1 MINNFNKDYFEFIS
15 KHANED
21 TASLKLKYSS
31 TNFDFSLD
39 SALLQIDL
47 RRRCRKKLSKTLSNP
62 YFIFPDKISS
72 EQATDENV
80 ASYHVSLAKDATT
93 VIDMT
98 AGLGIDAISMAQAG
112 KDVAAVEIIK
122 EKYDAL
128 KYNVEI
134 LKLDNLLHLVNSD
147 SIEYGA
153 SQNHQF
159 DLLFIDPA
167 RRDSNNRRTYS
178 FKDCIPDVASNQ
190 GLLFKLSPHILI
202 KASPLLDIN
211 QILKELNYVKF
222 LHIIDKDNECKE
234 ILVELE
240 LNSEFKGVK
249 IINILD
255 YNCFVTTFFSP
266 SDLCNKKAP
275 IAGNDDLKVGSY
287 LYEPQPSLMK
297 LNAYGAICEK
307 FTGLKKLSTN
317 TSLYISENLFEEFPG
332 RVLKIKNFL
341 KNSELKKFKGKA
353 FNVAVR
359 NYPLSADQLR
369 NKYKFKE
376 GVDSFIYGTKVTSIE
391 SIIHIICD
399 RMHCT

>member
-15 KHANED
+15 KHADND
-21 TASLKLKYSS
+21 TASLKLKYSN

-39 SALLQIDL
+39 SALLQIEL

-98 AGLGIDAISMAQAG
+98 TGLGIDAISMAQAG
-112 KDVAAVEIIK
+112 KDVTAIEIIK

-134 LKLDNLLHLVNSD
+134 LKLDKLLHLVNSD

-153 SQNHQF
+153 SQNNQF

-190 GLLFKLSPHILI
+190 ELLFKLSPHILI

-211 QILKELNYVKF
+211 HILKELNYVKF
-222 LHIIDKDNECKE
+222 LHIIDKDNDCKE

-255 YNCFVTTFFSP
+255 YNNFVTTFFSP
-266 SDLCNKKAP
+266 SELCNNKAP
-275 IAGNDDLKVGSY
+275 IAGKDDLKVGSY

-307 FTGLKKLSTN
+307 FTGLKKLSPN
-317 TSLYISENLFEEFPG
+317 TSLYISENLFEKFPG
-332 RVLKIKNFL
+332 RILKIGNFL
-341 KNSELKKFKGKA
+341 KNSELKKYKGEA

-376 GVDSFIYGTKVTSIE
+376 GVDSFIYGAKVTSTE